1 MAYMGNL
8 ASNFRDQGRFY
19 EAEELQMQA
28 MEARKRVP
36 VQGLKHLD
44 TLKRHGEP
52 CIIIIIIIISPE
64 SGPVGQGLGATDADD
79 RDKKEGG
86 GGRASSSRHVEQH
99 GEPLLMVERGA

>member
-8 ASNFRDQGRFY
+8 ASDFRDQGRIY
-19 EAEELQMQA
+19 EAEELQVQV
-28 MEARKRVP
+28 MEARKR

-52 CIIIIIIIISPE
+52 CTIIFIISPE

-86 GGRASSSRHVEQH
+86 
-99 GEPLLMVERGA
+99 ERGGFSI